1 MDKIEY
7 KPNSHTYKAKM
18 AAEETKKKMEK
29 AVSGPVTI
37 KKKSAATKFANV
49 FISEDI
55 QDVKSFIVSDLLIP
69 SAKKLLSDTIDR
81 LLWGKGGRDSRRSVG
96 EKISYRS
103 FYDDR
108 RDDRRS
114 TRDDARP
121 INRFDYD
128 NIVIV
133 DRGDAE
139 AVLYRLEEA
148 LDRYK
153 IVSVGDLYD
162 LLGET
167 APYTAEHYG
176 WISLRGARIKPVRG
190 GYLLDLPP
198 ASPID

>member
-7 KPNSHTYKAKM
+7 KPNSHTYKAKQAE
-18 AAEETKKKMEK
+18 AAAREKMQK
-29 AVSGPVTI
+29 VVSGPVTL

-81 LLWGKGGRDSRRSVG
+81 LLWGKGGRDNRRSIG

-108 RDDRRS
+108 RDDRRP
-114 TRDDARP
+114 AREEP
-121 INRFDYD
+121 RSRNRFDYD
-128 NIVIV
+128 NIVIT

-162 LLGET
+162 VLGET

-176 WISLRGARIKPVRG
+176 WISLRDARIRPVRG

-198 ASPID
+198 ATPID